1 MQGYTREFIMKRMV
15 SRATAAPRAAFTM
28 IELLVVIV
36 VIAILVA
43 LLLPA
48 VGGARYRA
56 RVAQVTTE
64 IKNLEKGIADF
75 KLKFGTTPP
84 SRIVLC
90 EEASD
95 WNADW
100 DSSPPVAGVD
110 NDDRRNSIAV
120 IRQIWPQYDFGDHDI
135 NGDSNADDA
144 FLLTGPECLLFFLG
158 GSGVIF
164 DTSGSDT
171 PIADGFSANPGNPFA
186 SGGNRVGPF
195 HEFDPAR
202 MVDLDGDGAA
212 EYLDPLPN
220 QTTPIMYISSD
231 EGRGYD
237 PDDLDLT
244 GLSSPTLTKIYF
256 VDSGETEPHKPN
268 SYQLISPGIDGF
280 FGEGGVWE
288 SDNRLPVSRKEE
300 WDNIANFSGGLLTP

>member
-1 MQGYTREFIMKRMV
+1 MQGYTREFIMKRTV

-90 EEASD
+90 EEGSD
-95 WNADW
+95 WNDDW
-100 DSSPPVAGVD
+100 DSTPPVTGVD
-110 NDDRRNSIAV
+110 NDDRRNSIAF
-120 IRQIWPQYDFGDHDI
+120 IRQVWPQYDFSLDRDI
-135 NGDSNADDA
+135 NEDGDEDDA

-158 GSGVIF
+158 GSGVIV
-164 DTSGSDT
+164 DTSMET
-171 PIADGFSANPGNPFA
+171 LVADGFSANPGNPFA

-202 MVDLDGDGAA
+202 MVDLDGDDAF

-237 PDDLDLT
+237 TADLVLS
-244 GLSSPTLTKIYF
+244 GLPSPTLSKIYF
-256 VDSGETEPHKPN
+256 IDSGETEPHKPN
-268 SYQLISPGIDGF
+268 SYQIISPGIDGF
-280 FGEGGVWE
+280 FGDGGVWE

-300 WDNIANFSGGLLTP
+300 WDNIANFSSGILTP